1 MGSAIGCCF
10 DSKPKQKQPRKLIE
24 TRKMSVVHTNSY
36 ISKENIF
43 DIYSFGDSAGAGFF
57 SKVVQAFKK
66 LDNKAYAIKII
77 NKKKVSN
84 KKYEFLNEIRIL
96 QKLDHPN
103 IIKLYEVYENT
114 ENYYLVMEYLDG
126 PNLSKKIEKESN
138 ITEHYIASVLYKIL
152 SAINYCH
159 SIGICHRDIK
169 PENIMF
175 NEDEVKI
182 IDFGLSKKFNSG
194 IEKFNSFT
202 GTPYYVAPEVI
213 KQEYNMN
220 CDMWSIGAT
229 AFKMFTGQPPS
240 PCFDRDSL
248 YEKILNDEPNYN
260 LTIWNEYSSSAQEIV
275 KQMLEKNPEKRLE
288 PEQALKH
295 SFFNIIKKEIHHS
308 KNLDKQILQKLM
320 KYNEQYKF
328 KCLIMEIIVQIIEDE
343 QITKLNRIFHA
354 IDLNHEGFISV
365 EELEDAFK
373 KSGFHINMEEVRS
386 IMQHIDLD
394 KNGKVNYSEFLIA
407 TLDLRALLNN
417 KRNVLTLF
425 QYFDVDNTGFI
436 DFNKVKKS
444 LERKGKEVVNNEDI
458 ILMISEVSKNKG
470 KIHLDDF
477 KNILE
482 SFL

>member
-10 DSKPKQKQPRKLIE
+10 NKGQKTKPPKKLIE

-43 DIYSFGDSAGAGFF
+43 DIYTFGERTGAGFF
-57 SKVVQAFKK
+57 SEVVQAVKK
-66 LDNKAYAIKII
+66 IEQKVYAVKII

-103 IIKLYEVYENT
+103 IIKLYEVYEDP
-114 ENYYLVMEYLDG
+114 ENYYLVMEFLAG
-126 PNLSKKIEKESN
+126 PNLSKKIEKESS
-138 ITEHYIASVLYKIL
+138 ITENFIASVLYKIL
-152 SAINYCH
+152 SAVNYLH

-182 IDFGLSKKFNSG
+182 IDFGLSKKFQA
-194 IEKFNSFT
+194 EVQKFNSFT

-213 KQEYNMN
+213 KQEYDQN
-220 CDMWSIGAT
+220 CDMWSVGAT
-229 AFKMFTGQPPS
+229 AFKMFTGQPPF
-240 PCFDRDSL
+240 PCFDRESL
-248 YEKILNDEPNYN
+248 YDKIINDEPNYN
-260 LTIWNEYSSSAQEIV
+260 LTVWNEYSSSAMDIV
-275 KQMLEKNPEKRLE
+275 KLMLEKNPDKRIE
-288 PEQALKH
+288 AEHALKH
-295 SFFNIIKKEIHHS
+295 RFFNIIKKEIHNS

-320 KYNEQYKF
+320 RYNEQYKF

-343 QITKLNRIFHA
+343 QITKLNKIFHA

-365 EELEDAFK
+365 EELEKAFK
-373 KSGFHINMEEVRS
+373 KSGFIINMEEVRN

-407 TLDLRALLNN
+407 TLDIKLLLQN
-417 KRNVLTLF
+417 KKNLITLF

-444 LERKGKEVVNNEDI
+444 LERKGKEVVNSDEI
-458 ILMISEVSKNKG
+458 ISMISEVSKEKC